1 MSASQYVDFEKIFE
15 WNETIELNPKILTTD
30 GMQGGVEEG
39 LLGPGEDGE
48 AATVLPAGAEQQDLL
63 ATWQHAQ
70 EIININIH

>member
-15 WNETIELNPKILTTD
+15 WNESIELKPQILTTD

-48 AATVLPAGAEQQDLL
+48 AATVLPARAEQQDLL
-63 ATWQHAQ
+63 ATASVQKYY
-70 EIININIH
+70 

>member
-1 MSASQYVDFEKIFE
+1 ME
-15 WNETIELNPKILTTD
+15 WINWIETKDTNYCSVPTD

-63 ATWQHAQ
+63 ATCSVQKYY
-70 EIININIH
+70 